1 MAEEKFLS
9 MLGSRI
15 KKARLEKNLSQVK
28 LAELCNFE
36 KASMSRIESGRT
48 NVTILT
54 LQKISSALGVPPYTL
69 LYEEH
74 HN

>member
-1 MAEEKFLS
+1 MPEKKFLS

-15 KKARLEKNLSQVK
+15 KQTRIEKNLSQVK

-48 NVTILT
+48 NVTVLT
-54 LQKISSALGVPPYTL
+54 LHKISNALGVPPHVL
-69 LYEEH
+69 LHEPA
-74 HN
+74 NN